1 MKQIYPIFRFERQTF
16 FRGEKKNED
25 KTESMYKYK
34 IKTVDCDWCRWLS
47 RVSVLV
53 AIHEFYTVYTLALG
67 YALDNDSCS
76 LNEIDI
82 KYLVGGKF
90 NWSLQKI
97 P

>member
-1 MKQIYPIFRFERQTF
+1 MKQVCPIFWFERQTF

-34 IKTVDCDWCRWLS
+34 IKTIDCDWCRWLS

-76 LNEIDI
+76 LN
-82 KYLVGGKF
+82 
-90 NWSLQKI
+90 
-97 P
+97 